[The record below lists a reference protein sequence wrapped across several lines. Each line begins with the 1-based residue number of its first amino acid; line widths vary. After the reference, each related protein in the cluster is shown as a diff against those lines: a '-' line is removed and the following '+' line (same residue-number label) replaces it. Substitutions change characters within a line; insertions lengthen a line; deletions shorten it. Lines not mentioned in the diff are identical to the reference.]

1 MSTDPERKRVDLA
14 AGHISF
20 REAGGAA
27 GKPVLLA
34 LHGLGGNS
42 ATWRAQYAA
51 LSDSWHVIG
60 WDAPGYGETMVVG
73 PDQTA
78 FATLAL
84 ALLDHFD
91 IEDFSVIGH
100 SMGGVVAQALTA
112 QAGPRVRH
120 MILSCTHSGGAK
132 PASEPISGS
141 YATRIAALETEGSEV
156 YAAKRSAMM
165 VADAA
170 PSNIRATVEE
180 IAQGVTAAG
189 LRTCATMLHH
199 ADTRPIAAKISCPVL
214 LISGDGDKI
223 VTRRQS
229 EDLAALYPQ
238 GRHVRLEGIGHAPYL
253 EAADAY
259 NALLRDFLAS

>member
-1 MSTDPERKRVDLA
+1 MSQDPERKRADTA
-14 AGHISF
+14 AGHVSY
-20 REAGGAA
+20 REAGDGA

-84 ALLDHFD
+84 ALLDHLGVGS
-91 IEDFSVIGH
+91 FSVIGH
-100 SMGGVVAQALTA
+100 SMGGVVAQAIA
-112 QAGPRVRH
+112 GEAGPRVNH
-120 MILSCTHSGGAK
+120 MILSCTHSGNAK

-141 YATRIAALETEGSEV
+141 YATRIAALEKEGSAA
-156 YAAKRSAMM
+156 YAANRSGMM
-165 VADAA
+165 VAEGA
-170 PSNIRATVEE
+170 PEAVRAEVEE
-180 IAQGVTAAG
+180 IARGVTAPG

-199 ADTRPIAAKISCPVL
+199 ADTRPVAPSISCPVL
-214 LISGDGDKI
+214 LISGAGDKI
-223 VTRRQS
+223 VTLRQS
-229 EDLAALYPQ
+229 ESLAALYPA
-238 GRHVRLEGIGHAPYL
+238 GRHVRLEGVGHAPYL
-253 EAADAY
+253 EDVDAY
-259 NALLRDFLAS
+259 NALLREFLAS